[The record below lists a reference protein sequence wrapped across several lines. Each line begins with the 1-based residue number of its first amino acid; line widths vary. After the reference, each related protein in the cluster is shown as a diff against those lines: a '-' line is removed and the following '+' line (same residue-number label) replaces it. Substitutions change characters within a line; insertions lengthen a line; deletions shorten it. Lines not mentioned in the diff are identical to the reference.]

1 MIRVVQASCPKEKIS
16 LGNPSGSVLVRIDDV
31 AAVWIERHFADLVAV
46 LAGGVVGASEC
57 VCVAGEIGIERDPGK
72 VLVGGLDQFHRL
84 RRVGAGHN
92 PRLNVHAARHIDPVH
107 RHPGGRKQAAG
118 GRSSVVVGRSA
129 QIQLIL
135 LGAHKLIPL
144 HGAGEVIIGV
154 PRSNLVENRVIA
166 PLAKFQFAR
175 VMVECLLV
183 LAFANDPLRAR
194 GGFFC
199 GWGYRRLGSR
209 RGRRLGRWR
218 LAGGR
223 CRRFSG
229 RRADGRFRNRSLF
242 LRRGGRSLGSGL
254 RLRLGRRY
262 LNRGFL
268 LRLLLPGALLRD
280 FVRFRLVPGIPK
292 LPACVHSGA
301 DAADQSRTK

>member
-16 LGNPSGSVLVRIDDV
+16 LGNPSGSVLVRIDHV
-31 AAVWIERHFADLVAV
+31 AAFWIERHFADLVAV
-46 LAGGVVGASEC
+46 LAGSVVGASEC
-57 VCVAGEIGIERDPGK
+57 VGVAGEIGIERDPGK

-223 CRRFSG
+223 FRGGWRVDG
-229 RRADGRFRNRSLF
+229 WGRADRRRRSRFNRRH
-242 LRRGGRSLGSGL
+242 RRLC
-254 RLRLGRRY
+254 
-262 LNRGFL
+262 GFL
-268 LRLLLPGALLRD
+268 LRLLLPGALPCD